1 MSAVN
6 STTFT
11 NKKPNLTGT
20 VTSDLTVNQSLP
32 TVAAATSCVSQ
43 AVNFTTVG
51 STGMTI
57 TSTKN
62 EILLRGK
69 AGFRMSSGNS
79 MDVRIIRD
87 SDEGDVLASL
97 NTGVTTSGVWTL
109 EATIIDET
117 VGAHAYQWQIKM
129 NSGQAETCCVENEV
143 FFNIFSEANDTH
155 NTKNANIIRG

>member
-6 STTFT
+6 SSTFS

-20 VTSDLTVNQSLP
+20 VTSDLTVNQALP
-32 TVAAATSCVSQ
+32 TVAAAISCVSQ

-57 TSTKN
+57 TFTKN
-62 EILLRGK
+62 EILLRGR

-87 SDEGDVLASL
+87 SDTGDVLAST

-109 EATIIDET
+109 ETTIIDET

-155 NTKNANIIRG
+155 NTKNANIIGG